1 MLKKGGSKFREF
13 RDKEARKQ
21 ILSKMLETV
30 IIEKLNRMRIKML
43 FDLTRKTAICDL
55 QENSFR
61 KEDERRTVYRMK
73 KLGWG

>member
-1 MLKKGGSKFREF
+1 MF
-13 RDKEARKQ
+13 
-21 ILSKMLETV
+21 
-30 IIEKLNRMRIKML
+30 

-73 KLGWG
+73 KIRMGMKKEIPETFIDHQSITRV